1 MFYQKTHPP
10 NRISEMAANDTL
22 DDIKSKGI
30 LWGFGVLSLVI
41 AVILLI
47 LGAWW
52 GSEPGQFNIQDE
64 ARKRVEESKLETGH
78 HGQEATHEPVANT
91 PEEEIEVSEMPI
103 GYTYTNT
110 LAHIAEV
117 LLHKSGGYITNDVAP
132 PGVFLDNISN
142 WEYGALVMLRDAT
155 TALRNHFA
163 RDQSQSAEDPDLAI
177 AEPYF
182 YYEHNSWALPST
194 EAEYQKGIDA
204 LHKYMSRLQKY
215 GGPIKKA
222 QFYSRADNLWQY
234 TEVVIKR
241 LGGLSTRL
249 TANSAGGNYGPG
261 LTVIEKQAA
270 DEKGT
275 PVTKVSWLEI
285 DDIFYEARGASWAL
299 LHILRAIKHDFA
311 DILLDK
317 RAMRTV
323 DIMIKA
329 MENALTPILSPMILD
344 GSGYGLFANYSLTMA
359 NYISRANAAALDLR
373 DIMNRG

>member
-1 MFYQKTHPP
+1 
-10 NRISEMAANDTL
+10 MAAHDTL
-22 DDIKSKGI
+22 DETKSKGI
-30 LWGFGVLSLVI
+30 LWGFGVLTLTTLV
-41 AVILLI
+41 VLLI

-64 ARKRVEESKLETGH
+64 ARKRVEESKLETNEH
-78 HGQEATHEPVANT
+78 HEQPVHVAEAPKTNEDG
-91 PEEEIEVSEMPI
+91 EIAEGEFSEMPI

-142 WEYGALVMLRDAT
+142 WEYGALVMLRDGT

-194 EAEYQKGIDA
+194 EAEYQKGIEA

-215 GGPIKKA
+215 GGNVKKA

-261 LTVIEKQAA
+261 LSVLEKQAA

>member
-1 MFYQKTHPP
+1 MTAD
-10 NRISEMAANDTL
+10 ETL
-22 DDIKSKGI
+22 QDEKSRGI
-30 LWGFGVLSLVI
+30 LWGFGVLVLIVS
-41 AVILLI
+41 VILGI
-47 LGAWW
+47 LGIWW
-52 GSEPGQFNIQDE
+52 GSEPGQFNIMDE
-64 ARKRVEESKLETGH
+64 AQTRAKETH
-78 HGQEATHEPVANT
+78 TTDN
-91 PEEEIEVSEMPI
+91 MPI
-103 GYTYTNT
+103 GYVYTNT

-117 LLHKSGGYITNDVAP
+117 LLHKGGGYITNDVAP
-132 PGVFLDNISN
+132 PGVLLDNISN

-155 TALRNHFA
+155 SALRNHFA

-182 YYEHNSWALPST
+182 YYENDSWALPST
-194 EAEYQKGIDA
+194 EAEYQKGVEA
-204 LHKYMSRLQKY
+204 LHKYMERLQKY
-215 GGPIKKA
+215 GGNVKQA

-249 TANSAGGNYGPG
+249 TANSSGANYGPG
-261 LTVIEKQAA
+261 LTDIEIQAA
-270 DEKGT
+270 NQQGT
-275 PVTKVSWLEI
+275 PVSKITWLEI
-285 DDIFYEARGASWAL
+285 DDVFYEARGASWAL

-329 MENALTPILSPMILD
+329 PENALNPTLSPMVLSGD
-344 GSGYGLFANYSLTMA
+344 GYGLFANYSLTMA
-359 NYISRANAAALDLR
+359 NYIARANAAALDLR

>member
-1 MFYQKTHPP
+1 
-10 NRISEMAANDTL
+10 MAASESL
-22 DDIKSKGI
+22 QDIKSKGI
-30 LWGFGVLSLVI
+30 LWGFGI
-41 AVILLI
+41 FLLI
-47 LGAWW
+47 VAVVLFVLGAWW
-52 GSEPGQFNIQDE
+52 GREPDQFNIQDE
-64 ARKRVEESKLETGH
+64 AVKRAEE
-78 HGQEATHEPVANT
+78 THSTENMPV
-91 PEEEIEVSEMPI
+91 
-103 GYTYTNT
+103 GYVYTNT

-132 PGVFLDNISN
+132 PGVLLDNIAN

-155 TALRNHFA
+155 SALRNHFA
-163 RDQSQSAEDPDLAI
+163 RDQSQSAEDADLAI
-177 AEPYF
+177 AEPFF

-194 EAEYQKGIDA
+194 EAEYQKGIES
-204 LHKYMSRLQKY
+204 LHKYMQRLQKY
-215 GGPIKKA
+215 GGPVKKA

-249 TANSAGGNYGPG
+249 TANSSTANLGPG
-261 LTVIEKQAA
+261 LSDLEREAA
-270 DEKGT
+270 EQQGT
-275 PVTKVSWLEI
+275 PLSKITWLEI
-285 DDIFYEARGASWAL
+285 DDVFYEARGASWAL

-329 MENALTPILSPMILD
+329 MENALQPIMSPMILD
-344 GSGYGLFANYSLTMA
+344 GGGYGLFANYSLTMA
-359 NYISRANAAALDLR
+359 NYIARANAAALDLR